1 MALAEIVGVG
11 RTRTGE
17 QWDLGLLDLAAEAG
31 GAALD
36 EARSIAPSGLVV
48 GNALHGAL
56 GDQRN
61 PATYLASRLGLGPV
75 EAISVADDE
84 ASGGTALRSALAL
97 LAFGGHEAVLVVGV
111 EKTCDSPPDELEA
124 ARASGLD
131 VVREGGFGFGPAI
144 AAGLGMG
151 QYVARFG
158 VDRDLF
164 YHLPA
169 TAHHH
174 AARNPLAF
182 FAWTLTFEQYK
193 RSGMVAEPLTVC
205 DQAPMC
211 DGAAAVLL
219 RKAGSSRSGSHVKV
233 LGSSSVSVTT
243 GIDRPVLDLA
253 LPASTMSV
261 AKALS
266 QSKVAL
272 DEISCFEVHDANS
285 FIAALAIESIGL
297 ADAGQAL
304 LSAELGEFRVGGTY
318 PMWTFGGNKAR
329 GHAPGASGVYQV
341 AESVLQLRGD
351 AGENQVQDARLALV
365 QSLGSFGA
373 TAVTH
378 VLGQ

>member
-1 MALAEIVGVG
+1 MALAEIVGIG
-11 RTRTGE
+11 RTKTGE
-17 QWDLGLLDLAAEAG
+17 QWDHGLLDLAAEAA

-36 EARSIAPSGLVV
+36 EARSISPSGLVV

-61 PATYLASRLGLGPV
+61 LATYLASRLGLGPI

-84 ASGGTALRSALAL
+84 ASGGTALRSALSM
-97 LAFGGHEAVLVVGV
+97 LAFGGHESVLVVGV
-111 EKTCDSPPDELEA
+111 EKTCDAPPDELEA

-131 VVREGGFGFGPAI
+131 AVREGGFGFGPSV

-151 QYVARFG
+151 QYISKYG

-169 TAHHH
+169 IAHHH

-182 FAWTLTFEQYK
+182 FAWPLSFEQYK

-211 DGAAAVLL
+211 DGAAAVLV
-219 RKAGSSRSGSHVKV
+219 RKAGSTTTGSHIKV
-233 LGSSSVSVTT
+233 LGSSSVSVAT
-243 GIDRPVLDLA
+243 GIDRPVLELS

-261 AKALS
+261 AQALS

-272 DEISCFEVHDANS
+272 DEVSCFELHDANS
-285 FIAALAIESIGL
+285 FIAALAIEAVGL

-304 LSAELGEFRVGGTY
+304 VSAERGEYRVGGRY

-341 AESVLQLRGD
+341 AESVLQLRGG
-351 AGENQVQDARLALV
+351 AGDNQVQDAQLALV